1 MERAYDADDNLCFLC
16 IHDAENAAYAGYMR
30 SILTTEELQ
39 EMFNGKSNPREE
51 LMGDVLEL
59 ASEFVSHFAS

>member
-39 EMFNGKSNPREE
+39 EIVQWKVESTG
-51 LMGDVLEL
+51 GADG
-59 ASEFVSHFAS
+59 